1 MDSGFAA
8 VVIFAPMLS
17 HGLIL
22 ALSLAYLGV
31 LFVVA
36 FLGERGQRRWSRGR
50 FGPITYGL
58 SLAIYCTSWTF
69 YGAVGRAATIGLDF
83 ALIYVGPALMIVL
96 GWPALAK
103 IVRVAKRENVT
114 SIADFLGARYG
125 KSRAV
130 AVLVTLIAF
139 VGVIP
144 YLALQLQAVSTSF
157 AAIASNVDGTG
168 FSGSRPFWSDTA
180 LMVTLMMAAFTI
192 LFGVRH
198 VQASEQHRGMMLAIA
213 FESLVKLCALLAVGG
228 FVVWGMFDG
237 FADVATQA
245 AAVAKS
251 ERLLDLRPSA
261 NWIAL
266 TALAGLAFLCLPR
279 QFHVAVVEHDH
290 PRGLHTARWLFPL
303 YMLLINVFVIPIAL
317 AGLVRLGGTS
327 DPDLFVLTLPLSA
340 DAHWLS
346 VLVFIGGLSAA
357 TSMVAVACMA
367 LSGMVGN
374 ELVMPWLLQTRF
386 GDSGHLG
393 RLALLVRRLAVIG
406 TLIAAY
412 AYYRI
417 IAGVLPL
424 ATIGIVS
431 FCAVANFAPG
441 LLLGLY
447 WRRAHRFGVVAGL
460 VGGFAVWFV
469 AVLWPTLQ
477 PGEPRWIL
485 PAVGPLAA
493 LDPLMRGFVVGLAV
507 NLGLLLL
514 GSWLAKPTARD
525 QQQAAAFVDGL
536 AQDRSLITEDP
547 IQPELVQLREIAAR
561 FLGESRA
568 YAAFDGLR
576 LGGAAALEF
585 TERLLSGTIGAASAR
600 IVVASARHRGFWM
613 PGAARLVLDD
623 ATKAILY
630 NASLLRK
637 TLDHVG
643 LGIAVFDAKHALDV
657 WNDRFAALTGAP
669 LDFLA
674 TGITWEA
681 LAARTPALAM
691 FLPAAG
697 ALTREI
703 RLPEGTVTDLRIDPL
718 TGGGFVVTANDVTA
732 RVRSAE
738 ALREGEQ
745 WIRIITDNV
754 PVLIAYVDRD
764 ERYRFTNRAYQA
776 ALMVA
781 PQQTDGRRVS
791 EVLGAA
797 RYAKLKPYVQGVL
810 AGRPQTFEI
819 DFPTND
825 ANIEVARGTYLPH
838 FDDQGAVLGFFLLYV
853 DITERRQAEAALRVA
868 NESLERRV
876 EQRTAELETA
886 RARAEEANLGK
897 TRFIAAAS
905 HDLLQPLH
913 ATRLFVGTL
922 KERHPGEDLVA
933 KVDLGLGA
941 VEALLDALLDIAK
954 LDAGA
959 IKPAPRAVPVGPI
972 LQSLCDAFAP
982 IAAQSGLDLRLVPSR
997 AVIKTDPALLRRV
1010 LQNFLSNAIRY
1021 GQRPGGPRK
1030 VLFGCRRHGEMLS
1043 LEVHDCGG
1051 GIPENQQVLVFQEFT
1066 RLHGAELASGRGL
1079 GLGLA
1084 IVERIGRMLGH
1095 RIDLRSAVGKGS
1107 TFAIEVPLASDSESQ
1122 HIAAAALPVE
1132 PRQLRHAPLVV
1143 CIDDDANVGE
1153 AMKSLL
1159 QAWGCTAV
1167 TERSVAAALTTVER
1181 LGREPDLLLIDLHL
1195 GDDQSDGLDAIAELR
1210 QAWGTR
1216 FLAALVTANRDA
1228 EQLARARR
1236 LGLDVLLKPVKP
1248 AQLRALI
1255 GRRSQDLTA

>member
-1 MDSGFAA
+1 MVKFP
-8 VVIFAPMLS
+8 PMLS

-36 FLGERGQRRWSRGR
+36 YLGERGQRGWSRGR
-50 FGPITYGL
+50 FGPLTYGL

-83 ALIYVGPALMIVL
+83 TLIYVGPALMIGL
-96 GWPALAK
+96 GWPVMAK
-103 IVRVAKRENVT
+103 IVKVSKRENVT

-130 AVLVTLIAF
+130 AVLVTMIAF

-157 AAIASNVDGTG
+157 AAIAGGGDGAAAAG
-168 FSGSRPFWSDTA
+168 ARPFWSDTA

-198 VQASEQHRGMMLAIA
+198 VQANEQHRGMMIAIA

-228 FVVWGMFDG
+228 FVVWGLFDG
-237 FADVATQA
+237 FGDLTTQA
-245 AAVAKS
+245 AATVANS
-251 ERLLDLRPSA
+251 ERLLDINPTA
-261 NWIAL
+261 NWFAL

-303 YMLLINVFVIPIAL
+303 YMLLINLFVIPIAL
-317 AGLVRLGGTS
+317 AGLVRLGAGS
-327 DPDLFVLTLPLSA
+327 EPDLFVLTLPLSA

-346 VLVFIGGLSAA
+346 MLVFIGGLSAA

-406 TLIAAY
+406 TLICAY
-412 AYYRI
+412 AYYRM

-447 WRRAHRFGVVAGL
+447 WRRVHRFGVVAGL
-460 VGGFAVWFV
+460 VGGFAIWFT

-477 PGEPRWIL
+477 PGEPQWIL
-485 PAVGPLAA
+485 PPVGPLAA

-507 NLGLLLL
+507 NLALLLL
-514 GSWLAKPTARD
+514 GSWLAKPSARD

-536 AQDRSLITEDP
+536 AQDGHLIVEEP

-561 FLGESRA
+561 FIGEARA

-669 LDFLA
+669 LDALA
-674 TGITWEA
+674 TGVAWEA

-703 RLPEGTVTDLRIDPL
+703 RLPEGGVTDLRIDPL

-764 ERYRFTNRAYQA
+764 EHYRFTNRAYQA
-776 ALMVA
+776 ALMLT
-781 PQQTDGRRVS
+781 PQQTDGQLVS
-791 EVLGAA
+791 DVLDAD
-797 RYAKLKPYVQGVL
+797 RYAKLKPYMAGVL
-810 AGRPQTFEI
+810 AGQPQTFEI

-825 ANIEVARGTYLPH
+825 AKIEVARGSYLPH
-838 FDDQGAVLGFFLLYV
+838 FDEKGQVLGFFLLYV
-853 DITERRQAEAALRVA
+853 DITERRQAEAALRIA

-886 RARAEEANLGK
+886 RAKAEEANLGK

-922 KERHPGEDLVA
+922 KERHPDEDLVA

-972 LQSLCDAFAP
+972 LQSLTDAFAP
-982 IAAQSGLDLRLVPSR
+982 IAAQSGLKLRLVPSQ
-997 AVIKTDPALLRRV
+997 AVIRTDPALLRRV

-1021 GQRPGGPRK
+1021 GQRPGGPRT
-1030 VLFGCRRHGEMLS
+1030 VLFGCRRHRDVHGDVLS
-1043 LEVHDCGG
+1043 IEVHDGG
-1051 GIPENQQVLVFQEFT
+1051 AGIPENQQVLVFQEFT

-1084 IVERIGRMLGH
+1084 IVERIGRMLDH
-1095 RIDLRSAVGKGS
+1095 RINLRSTVGKGS
-1107 TFAIEVPLASDSESQ
+1107 AFSIEVPLASALEAQ
-1122 HIAAAALPVE
+1122 HAVAPAVLLE

-1167 TERSVAAALTTVER
+1167 TERSLEAALATVES

-1195 GDDQSDGLDAIAELR
+1195 GDDRPDGLDVVAALR